1 MLTYLRVL
9 TPPPREED
17 EEPDERI
24 ELLPDDIVP
33 AERIDEPELLERTAE
48 LVERID
54 ELLLDE
60 RTAVL
65 LVDRVAVLAE
75 RVGATV
81 VLVVVLRV
89 AGETLREGVVV
100 ALRVAV
106 LTLLPRD
113 TEADLVLVFA
123 LVPRVAVLMPRVA
136 FDVRTLVLP

>member
-9 TPPPREED
+9 PPPPREED

-33 AERIDEPELLERTAE
+33 AERIDELELLERTAE

-81 VLVVVLRV
+81 VLVVVLCV